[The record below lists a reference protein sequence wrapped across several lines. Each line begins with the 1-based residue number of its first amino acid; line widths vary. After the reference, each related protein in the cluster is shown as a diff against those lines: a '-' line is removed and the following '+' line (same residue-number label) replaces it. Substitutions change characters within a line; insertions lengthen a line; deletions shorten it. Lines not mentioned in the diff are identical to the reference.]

1 MGSVAHGRDFT
12 SIGSCLLAAW
22 PRHCILPAWPAAGR
36 RVMPSVGHLHAS
48 AGLRLLA
55 AEELVGDGLELLA
68 LLGLGDLLD
77 GLGVG
82 DPLQLG
88 ARAQHVLLL
97 ALLPLL
103 PLRHLVLPDL
113 LLELHL
119 AGLVRALQRLLY
131 G

>member
-1 MGSVAHGRDFT
+1 
-12 SIGSCLLAAW
+12 
-22 PRHCILPAWPAAGR
+22 
-36 RVMPSVGHLHAS
+36 MPSAGHLHAL

-55 AEELVGDGLELLA
+55 AEELVGDDLDLLA

-103 PLRHLVLPDL
+103 ARLPLRHLVLPNL

-119 AGLVRALQRLLY
+119 AGLWTEE